1 MPAAAAIP
9 LITAAVG
16 AGSSIAGG
24 LIGKSAASGASEAQ
38 VQAAAEARKYIQDL
52 LDKYNPPIE
61 EAAQKAADLALGG
74 VANAAGGLGKYYAD
88 QQTLAKLADLLK
100 NPAVK

>member
-1 MPAAAAIP
+1 MEAGRSISD
-9 LITAAVG
+9 LISG
-16 AGSSIAGG
+16 AGNA
-24 LIGKSAASGASEAQ
+24 
-38 VQAAAEARKYIQDL
+38 QAAGMIGGANSLAG
-52 LDKYNPPIE
+52 
-61 EAAQKAADLALGG
+61 ALGG